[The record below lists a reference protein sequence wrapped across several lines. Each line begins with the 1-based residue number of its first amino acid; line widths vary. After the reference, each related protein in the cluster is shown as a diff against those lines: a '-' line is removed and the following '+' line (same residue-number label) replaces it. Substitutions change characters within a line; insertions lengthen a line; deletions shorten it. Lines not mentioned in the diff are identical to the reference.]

1 LPAAQIRFFGTL
13 TETLSTK
20 TRSTSTTA
28 RAISASL
35 AAGYDGF
42 SSEQWRGID
51 WMRGRPR

>member
-13 TETLSTK
+13 TETLGTK

-42 SSEQWRGID
+42 SSEQSRGID